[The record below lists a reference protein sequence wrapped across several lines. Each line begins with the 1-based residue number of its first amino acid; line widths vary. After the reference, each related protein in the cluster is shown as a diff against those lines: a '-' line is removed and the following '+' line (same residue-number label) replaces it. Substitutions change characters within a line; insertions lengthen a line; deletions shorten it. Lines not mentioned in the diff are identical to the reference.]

1 MEADH
6 LGGAEA
12 ELVDAAFALD
22 GNDAAGAFVF
32 DGYFDAG
39 LNGEFFGGEELFAV
53 GQYGGVLRLGSFV
66 AENRKAARRRR
77 IIRPAVEAIE
87 PRVMLS
93 TSTVTSGADAGAGS
107 LRNVLA
113 AASPGDTIDFAA
125 AIREVDLTSAG
136 LTLSQNVT
144 IVNDLGT
151 GPVTV
156 NGGNLYTVFTV
167 SPGVTA
173 SISGLTVTAGSGTSG
188 GGVDNNG
195 TLTLTNDTVSSNT
208 ASNIGGGVYNNNSA
222 TLTLIDDTLS
232 GNTAGSGGGAIN
244 FGGTLTLNGCTVSG
258 NSWQEQAQPAASST
272 PAER

>member
-1 MEADH
+1 MKRPWKEGKKKCTKIAN
-6 LGGAEA
+6 GSGA
-12 ELVDAAFALD
+12 
-22 GNDAAGAFVF
+22 
-32 DGYFDAG
+32 
-39 LNGEFFGGEELFAV
+39 
-53 GQYGGVLRLGSFV
+53 LRLGSFV

-77 IIRPAVEAIE
+77 IIRPAIEAIE

-93 TSTVTSGADAGAGS
+93 TSTVTSSADAGAGS

-173 SISGLTVTAGSGTSG
+173 SISGFDRHRRLGHQWRRS
-188 GGVDNNG
+188 
-195 TLTLTNDTVSSNT
+195 
-208 ASNIGGGVYNNNSA
+208 
-222 TLTLIDDTLS
+222 
-232 GNTAGSGGGAIN
+232 
-244 FGGTLTLNGCTVSG
+244 
-258 NSWQEQAQPAASST
+258 
-272 PAER
+272 R